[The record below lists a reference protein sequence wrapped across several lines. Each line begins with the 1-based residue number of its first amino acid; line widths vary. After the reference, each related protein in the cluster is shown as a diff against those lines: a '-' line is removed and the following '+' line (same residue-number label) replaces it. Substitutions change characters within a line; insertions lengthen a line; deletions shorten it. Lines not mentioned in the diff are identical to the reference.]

1 MSEID
6 RNIIEY
12 DISIL
17 KKNIK
22 NLMKEK
28 HITQTALANKAG
40 MDQSRISAILS
51 GKSSD
56 CFTVPQLVY
65 IARVLN
71 VSTDT
76 LLGLDAPKE
85 PEHELCMSDICSKLF
100 ELDDMVNLKIG
111 SCRTGEVIDFDEFTD
126 ETTEKELPGIYF
138 DNQPLSDFLQE
149 WADIKSINTSNT
161 ETKTKLLQLWKNER
175 LSTGAAQ
182 KSSWHFRSKREQARH
197 LANLLLQRYEEPLS
211 FFDFDL
217 LNDDSASIL
226 QEYIDSGE
234 YILDFDEDDRR
245 GILSEFKDVFGK
257 QDGQNTPLIAPPPF
271 KASE

>member
-85 PEHELCMSDICSKLF
+85 PEHELCMSDIYSKLF
-100 ELDDMVNLKIG
+100 ELDNMVNLKIRL
-111 SCRTGEVIDFDEFTD
+111 CRTGEVIDFDEFSG
-126 ETTEKELPGIYF
+126 ETTEKGLPGIYF
-138 DNQPLSDFLQE
+138 DNQPLSDFLKE
-149 WADIKSINTSNT
+149 WADIKSINTSNI
-161 ETKTKLLQLWKNER
+161 ETKTKLLQL
-175 LSTGAAQ
+175 
-182 KSSWHFRSKREQARH
+182 
-197 LANLLLQRYEEPLS
+197 
-211 FFDFDL
+211 
-217 LNDDSASIL
+217 
-226 QEYIDSGE
+226 
-234 YILDFDEDDRR
+234 
-245 GILSEFKDVFGK
+245 
-257 QDGQNTPLIAPPPF
+257 
-271 KASE
+271 